1 MATVV
6 ERMIRAA
13 KLDPELYR
21 EVEQDEGS
29 MNQALGSVLISS
41 AAAGLG
47 SAGMAGPVG
56 LIWGGLA
63 ALVGWFVW
71 AFIVHFVG
79 TRLLPEPQTRV
90 DLAPLLRVAG
100 FAAAPGV
107 IRVVGVV
114 PRLGPLANRVGSLWM
129 LAAFVVAVRQVMGYP
144 STGRAVAV
152 CVIGWF
158 LYWAVAGVFLMI
170 GLGGVLLI

>member
-13 KLDPELYR
+13 KLDPQLYR
-21 EVEQDEGS
+21 EVEQDEGA
-29 MNQALGSVLISS
+29 MKQALGSVLISS
-41 AAAGLG
+41 AAAGIG
-47 SAGMAGPVG
+47 GAGVTGPLG

-63 ALVGWFVW
+63 ALLGWFVW
-71 AFIVHFVG
+71 SFVVHFVG
-79 TRLLPEPQTRV
+79 TRLLPEPRTRT
-90 DLAPLLRVAG
+90 DLAPLLRATG

-114 PRLGPLANRVGSLWM
+114 PLLGPLANIIGSLWM
-129 LAAFVVAVRQVMGYP
+129 LAAFVVAVRQVMGYT

-152 CVIGWF
+152 CVVGWF
-158 LYWAVAGVFLMI
+158 LYWVVTGVFLMI